1 MCFKMLLSTVS
12 SESRKRTSSRT
23 AFKYMLFISK
33 RIDTFESLFRSLTYV
48 FKSEAL

>member
-1 MCFKMLLSTVS
+1 MFKMLLSTVS

-23 AFKYMLFISK
+23 ALKYMLIVSK
-33 RIDTFESLFRSLTYV
+33 TIDTYECLFRSLTFV